1 MKRGGHRHYL
11 TGEISALEIY
21 TVRKNA
27 DENCLPLSLIQLIIK
42 NQLKKYDSSYKRKR
56 EEQSTCLIS
65 YITLYKPIKRDIS

>member
-27 DENCLPLSLIQLIIK
+27 DENGLPLSLIQLIIK
-42 NQLKKYDSSYKRKR
+42 NQLIKYDSSYKRKR
-56 EEQSTCLIS
+56 EE
-65 YITLYKPIKRDIS
+65 